1 MSITRS
7 QENIEQINA
16 TSKYGTINTIPSTSS
31 QTIIEKLSSSSSSS
45 LLDENIDASD
55 SNSNNNNNIDENQMQ
70 SSLTFMQKC
79 GYGLG
84 HVYNDLCAGVWFS
97 YTLLFM
103 QSALKIPGPEAGALV
118 MLGQIGDALATPI
131 IGLLADRYLT
141 KRKWHITGTGLV
153 FITFPLIFSI
163 CPACK
168 NGPIWWQPTYY
179 SIVILLFQCGW
190 AIVQISHL
198 AMIPELSKTRKDRA
212 DLTAIRYSASVCSNV
227 MVYMITWAVLHARNM
242 NKHNIGP
249 DDAYRFRVIFFTSVY
264 ILYWSPQFG

>member
-1 MSITRS
+1 MSNVKS
-7 QENIEQINA
+7 QQNEHKEQINA
-16 TSKYGTINTIPSTSS
+16 TSKYGAINAIPSTSS
-31 QTIIEKLSSSSSSS
+31 QQILIDKSTTTSSSS
-45 LLDENIDASD
+45 LLNENIDAISNNN
-55 SNSNNNNNIDENQMQ
+55 NSNNNNNSSNTNLDENQMQ
-70 SSLTFMQKC
+70 QSTLTFMQKC

-103 QSALKIPGPEAGALV
+103 QSALKIPGQEAGALV

-131 IGLLADRYLT
+131 IGLLADRFLT
-141 KRKWHITGTGLV
+141 KRKWHIIGTGLV
-153 FITFPLIFSI
+153 FVTFPLIFSI
-163 CPACK
+163 CPGCK
-168 NGPIWWQPTYY
+168 LGPIWWQPTYY

-198 AMIPELSKTRKDRA
+198 AMIPQISKTRKDRA

-227 MVYMITWAVLHARNM
+227 MVYMVTWAVLHTKNM

-249 DDAYRFRVIFFTSVY
+249 DDAYRFRVKF
-264 ILYWSPQFG
+264 